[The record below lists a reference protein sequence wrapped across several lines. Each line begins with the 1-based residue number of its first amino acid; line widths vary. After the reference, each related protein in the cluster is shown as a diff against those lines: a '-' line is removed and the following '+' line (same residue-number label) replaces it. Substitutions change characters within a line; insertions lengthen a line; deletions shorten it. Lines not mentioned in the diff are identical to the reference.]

1 MPLTEAQIINATE
14 AFIDRNHLSHFTFTL
29 RDLFPKPTLSVLL
42 AYEEEMRRL
51 HELAGST
58 ESTEPSDFMALLE
71 HHQATERENAQ
82 LRSICLCPNGHGQ
95 MQAQHNKP
103 LAPGGPV
110 GTSWKCA
117 TCGIERMW
125 PD

>member
-51 HELAGST
+51 HEVAEAPQPKSKCKYCNGSGCRKCDGYGAA
-58 ESTEPSDFMALLE
+58 SP
-71 HHQATERENAQ
+71 ATPV
-82 LRSICLCPNGHGQ
+82 CLCPNGHGQ
-95 MQAQHNKP
+95 MQLRYSP
-103 LAPGGPV
+103 LAPSGPV